1 MRILLSLFC
10 SSDPPGRQD
19 TIKEFLESARIAEK
33 ERSYK
38 ESYRGK
44 QNNEQRL
51 KEAEYAKEN
60 SGNEEKEG
68 DYSTRLHIA

>member
-1 MRILLSLFC
+1 LRILLSLFC

-44 QNNEQRL
+44 QYYEQRL
-51 KEAEYAKEN
+51 KEAENAKKN

-68 DYSTRLHIA
+68 DYSTRLQVA